1 MPQYPRFNALIRVLT
16 GCAVLASLLAAQTG
30 FTQTNDTVPR
40 VAYFQETI
48 QSDFFGDDARAMG
61 MGNTGIVTGNDGSAL
76 ISNPA
81 NLARI
86 RRIELRFGLSHQR
99 VTNDSRIIAEDQTY
113 SSGLFL
119 RKTRINALSLAIPI
133 PTYRGSLV
141 VGFGLNRVNSFDR
154 SAAFLYPPTL
164 THSSSLARETET
176 GGLWKWTAG
185 AAMDISPRLSAGLSA
200 HLLTGRDEYN
210 WRQSATSDPSS
221 PTIDEEAI
229 KISYVGVSGTAGAT
243 YALSH
248 LLTAGVVIESPTY
261 MAAEETWPGIFDSL
275 SSYSITRPFAFGAG
289 LSGETGSFTVTADL
303 RYTDWSQ
310 LEITYDNPSYSSQA
324 DEQYISDNLR
334 EALSWHLG
342 AEYLL
347 PAQGVNLRA
356 GYYLDP
362 LPVANHYIESQR
374 KYLTLGAGFL
384 FDRVMVLDV
393 AYVHGGYEL
402 RNTNPG
408 QSFEKYTSNL
418 VFVTFGYRT

>member
-1 MPQYPRFNALIRVLT
+1 MLPGFGLA
-16 GCAVLASLLAAQTG
+16 ASLLIASLG
-30 FTQTNDTVPR
+30 FAQTNDTVPR

-86 RRIELRFGLSHQR
+86 RRIELRFGLSHLR
-99 VTNDSRIIAEDQTY
+99 VTNDSRIIADDQVY
-113 SSGLFL
+113 SGGQFL
-119 RKTRINALSLAIPI
+119 RKTRINALTLAIPI

-154 SAAFLYPPTL
+154 SAGFLYPPTQL
-164 THSSSLARETET
+164 RSVSAAREIES
-176 GGLWKWTAG
+176 GGMWKWTVG
-185 AAMDISPRLSAGLSA
+185 AAMDVSPRLSAGLSG

-221 PTIDEEAI
+221 PTIDEGAL
-229 KISYVGVSGTAGAT
+229 KISYVGVAGTAGVS

-248 LLTAGVVIESPTY
+248 MVTAGAVIESPTF
-261 MAAEETWPGIFDSL
+261 MAAEETYPGILDSL
-275 SSYSITRPFAFGAG
+275 SSYSITRPFAFGGG
-289 LSGETGSFTVTADL
+289 LSAEHGPLTVTADL

-310 LEITYDNPSYSSQA
+310 LEISYDNVTSNSQA
-324 DEQYISDNLR
+324 DEQFISDNLR
-334 EALSWHLG
+334 EAFSWHLG
-342 AEYLL
+342 AEYLI

-356 GYYLDP
+356 GFYLDP
-362 LPVANHYIESQR
+362 LPVASHYIESQR

-384 FDRVMVLDV
+384 FDRVMVLDF
-393 AYVHGGYEL
+393 AYAHGGYEL

-408 QSFEKYTSNL
+408 ESYEKYRTNR
-418 VFVTFGYRT
+418 VFVTFGYRM